1 MDDMLFVAKRKAE
14 DARVRGGVYSH
25 YISWMICCVSPSA
38 SKAEDAM
45 RGHPRRGGVYSH
57 YIFWR
62 EPAKQNRGGAMCQCR
77 TLTMVLY
84 GIGCHRTTPTPHSR
98 KHQRPRPTDEAPLFR
113 FSNYCIRKDMQAGVL
128 TY

>member
-45 RGHPRRGGVYSH
+45 RGCVVVCILITFFGGNPPNKT
-57 YIFWR
+57 
-62 EPAKQNRGGAMCQCR
+62 ELAQC
-77 TLTMVLY
+77 VSV
-84 GIGCHRTTPTPHSR
+84 GH
-98 KHQRPRPTDEAPLFR
+98 
-113 FSNYCIRKDMQAGVL
+113 
-128 TY
+128 